1 MTTDLAYDQK
11 NQDTIVFKLETV
23 TPNMARQWLD
33 RRDPLNRM
41 ISPQTVRAIA
51 DEMLAGRWRVTH
63 QTIAFDKEG
72 KLFDG
77 QHRLSAIVLADVP
90 VRMYVARY
98 KSDNPDEAKLAC
110 DTGRMRSIGNV
121 LDITGTINR
130 GKGAIVSAVVAAM
143 KNGGGRGTKKL
154 TAATVTEFYA
164 RHRASIDWA
173 IGVLPRP
180 EFNSISMAALALAH
194 PIDPNGVEEFA
205 SLIVSKTGLAEGS
218 AAHAFVQAQARG
230 VFNNPGGSDARAEMF
245 RKVTRLV
252 TAHLCNEKIAK
263 VQDSAK
269 GVDWIAEQRVKLGV
283 DLPG

>member
-11 NQDTIVFKLETV
+11 NQDTIAFRLETV

-41 ISPQTVRAIA
+41 ISSQTVRAIA

-77 QHRLSAIVLADVP
+77 QHRLSAIVLADVS

-98 KSDNPDEAKLAC
+98 KSDDLDEAKLAC

-121 LDITGTINR
+121 LDITGTTSR

-143 KNGGGRGTKKL
+143 KSHGGRGTKKL
-154 TAATVTEFYA
+154 TAATVTEYYA

-173 IGVLPRP
+173 IGALPRP
-180 EFNSISMAALALAH
+180 EFNSIAMAALALAH
-194 PIDPNGVEEFA
+194 PIEPEKTEKFA
-205 SLIVSKTGLAEGS
+205 ALIVTKTGLADGS

-230 VFNNPGGSDARAEMF
+230 VFNNPGGSDARGEMF
-245 RKVTRLV
+245 RKVSRLV
-252 TAHLCNEKIAK
+252 VAHLCGEKLSK
-263 VQDSAK
+263 VQDGAK
-269 GVDWIAEQRVKLGV
+269 GVDWLSEQRVKLGI
-283 DLPG
+283 DLPS